1 MKSRLFREIQN
12 LFEELGNSAMDALCP
27 ERIGDEVRT
36 EELLW
41 KAADLR
47 EKLNDKTIEA
57 LIRYQPLARDM
68 RFIRAV
74 LGSTYDTYRVVRHA
88 SRINVVLNISP
99 DEKAEHVARDVF
111 NLIRPWLN
119 HGISAISRDARIP
132 VDDLPFFESSF
143 EELWE
148 HFSKTDDPKIMAV
161 LIHGEGIFNH
171 TKHILSSALYYQ
183 LGRKGLEKS
192 PILLIT

>member
-12 LFEELGNSAMDALCP
+12 LFKELGNTAMDALCP
-27 ERIGDEVRT
+27 ETIGDEVRT

-119 HGISAISRDARIP
+119 HGISAIGRDARIP
-132 VDDLPFFESSF
+132 VDDLPFLSLRSRNCGSISRKQMIQKLWPCSF
-143 EELWE
+143 MERE
-148 HFSKTDDPKIMAV
+148 
-161 LIHGEGIFNH
+161 
-171 TKHILSSALYYQ
+171 Y
-183 LGRKGLEKS
+183 
-192 PILLIT
+192 PIIQNTF